1 MYMRIPSS
9 FPMEITFSSSASST
23 SCFLTPKCPTSVVSP
38 QRRSRRSL
46 PIIPSVTIVSKLNEL
61 TQVYPRRSAQYH
73 PSVWDLKLIESLST
87 PYTYELYATR
97 LEELKR
103 NAKFLLTSNK
113 DPCVLSKLASTMQR
127 LGVAYHFEKEI
138 EEAVGLLSPD
148 VTSNL
153 HTTAL
158 QFRVLRQHGFSIT
171 SDVFDK
177 FRSGDGRFMDS
188 LSSDME
194 GLLSLYE
201 ASHLGMHGEI
211 ILEEAKDFSIKNLKS
226 LMAKLDSNSA
236 EQVRQS
242 LEIPLYWRMPR
253 VEARNFID
261 VYQKDIA
268 KNSTLLE
275 LAKLDYN
282 LVQHVYQQEL
292 KELARWWRD
301 LGFKDKLPFSR
312 DRLMENYLWAM
323 GMIYGPQFSKC
334 RIGLTK
340 FVCILSAI
348 DDMYDI
354 YGSLD
359 ELLCF
364 TDAVDRWEMEAMEN
378 LPKYM
383 KICYVAM
390 LNFANEVVFDVLK
403 DHGLNTFPYIKEAW
417 ANLCRS
423 YLVERQWFSSG
434 YTPTVDEY
442 LENAWT
448 SVGGPAAIVHAY
460 LLLGCTISK
469 DALDCFKHGSELIY
483 SASLITRLSDDL
495 GTSEAESKRGDVA
508 KSIECYMV
516 QESVSEE
523 EAQDH
528 IKRLISYS
536 WKKLN
541 EERAKSSLPK
551 SIVKMSLNM
560 ARTAQFLFQ
569 NGDGIGTSTGV
580 TKDNLTSLVVK
591 PIPY

>member
-1 MYMRIPSS
+1 MK
-9 FPMEITFSSSASST
+9 ITISSASST
-23 SCFLTPKCPTSVVSP
+23 SCGITLNCPRRLVWP
-38 QRRSRRSL
+38 QHRRRSKQSL
-46 PIIPSVTIVSKLNEL
+46 PIIPSFMIVSKLNAEL
-61 TQVYPRRSAQYH
+61 QQVHPRRSAQYH
-73 PSVWDLKLIESLST
+73 PSIWDLKLIESLST
-87 PYTYELYATR
+87 PYTFELYGTR
-97 LEELKR
+97 MEELKR
-103 NAKFLLTSNK
+103 SAKCLLTSTK
-113 DPCVLSKLASTMQR
+113 DPCALLNLVSTMQL

-138 EEAVGLLSPD
+138 EEVLALLYPHL
-148 VTSNL
+148 TTNL
-153 HTTAL
+153 HITAL

-177 FRSGDGRFMDS
+177 FRSSDGRFMDS

-201 ASHLGMHGEI
+201 ASHLGMHGEN
-211 ILEEAKDFSIKNLKS
+211 ILEEGKDFSIKNLKS
-226 LMAKLDSNSA
+226 LMGKLDSVSA
-236 EQVRQS
+236 KQVKKS

-253 VEARNFID
+253 VEARSFID
-261 VYQKDIA
+261 VYQRDMA
-268 KNSTLLE
+268 KNLTLLE

-282 LVQHVYQQEL
+282 LVQFVYQQEV
-292 KELARWWRD
+292 KELSRWWRE
-301 LGFKDKLPFSR
+301 LGFKDKLTFSR

-323 GMIYGPQFSKC
+323 GMIFEPQFSKC

-359 ELLCF
+359 ELECF
-364 TDAVDRWEMEAMEN
+364 TDAVDRWEMEAMED
-378 LPKYM
+378 LPEYM
-383 KICYVAM
+383 RICYLAM

-403 DHGLNTFPYIKEAW
+403 DHGLNSFPYIKEAW

-423 YLVERQWFSSG
+423 YLVERRWFSSG

-442 LENAWT
+442 LENARI
-448 SVGGPAAIVHAY
+448 SVGGPSAIVHAY
-460 LLLGCTISK
+460 VLLGCTISK
-469 DALDCFKHGSELIY
+469 DALDCLKRGSELIY
-483 SASLITRLSDDL
+483 WASLITRLSDDL

-516 QESVSEE
+516 QESVSKE

-536 WKKLN
+536 WRKLN
-541 EERAKSSLPK
+541 EESAKNSMPK

-580 TKDNLTSLVVK
+580 VKDHLTSLIIK

>member
-1 MYMRIPSS
+1 MEIMFLYLPSS
-9 FPMEITFSSSASST
+9 CCVTINRQRN
-23 SCFLTPKCPTSVVSP
+23 LVS
-38 QRRSRRSL
+38 QTHRRRSL
-46 PIIPSVTIVSKLNEL
+46 PTIPSVMIVSKLNEL

-103 NAKFLLTSNK
+103 NAKCLLTSNK
-113 DPCVLSKLASTMQR
+113 DPSVLFNLASTMQR

-138 EEAVGLLSPD
+138 EEAIGVLYPD
-148 VTSNL
+148 VTTNL
-153 HTTAL
+153 YTTAL
-158 QFRVLRQHGFSIT
+158 QFRVLREYGFSIS

-177 FRSGDGRFMDS
+177 FRSCGGRFMDS
-188 LSSDME
+188 LSGDME

-201 ASHLGMHGEI
+201 ASHLRMNGENT
-211 ILEEAKDFSIKNLKS
+211 LKEARDFSIEKLKS
-226 LMAKLDSNSA
+226 LMGKLDGDSA
-236 EQVRQS
+236 EQVRHS
-242 LEIPLYWRMPR
+242 LEIPLYWRMQR
-253 VEARNFID
+253 IEARNFID
-261 VYQKDIA
+261 VYQKDTA
-268 KNSTLLE
+268 KNLTLLE

-282 LVQHVYQQEL
+282 LVQSIYQQEL
-292 KELARWWRD
+292 EELARWWRD

-323 GMIYGPQFSKC
+323 GIIFEPQFSKC
-334 RIGLTK
+334 RIGITK
-340 FVCILSAI
+340 FVCILLAI

-359 ELLCF
+359 ELECF
-364 TDAVDRWEMEAMEN
+364 TDAVDRWEMKAMED
-378 LPKYM
+378 LPQYM

-390 LNFANEVVFDVLK
+390 LNYVNEVVFDVLK
-403 DHGLNTFPYIKEAW
+403 DQDLDTFPYIKEAW
-417 ANLCRS
+417 SNLCRS
-423 YLVERQWFSSG
+423 HLTEARWFSTG

-442 LENAWT
+442 LENALI

-460 LLLGCTISK
+460 VLLGCTTSK
-469 DALDCFKHGSELIY
+469 EALDCFKHDSEPIY
-483 SASLITRLSDDL
+483 WASLITRLSNDL

-516 QESVSEE
+516 EESVSKE

-541 EERAKSSLPK
+541 EESAKSSLPK
-551 SIVKMSLNM
+551 SAVKMSYNM
-560 ARTAQFLFQ
+560 ARTAQCIYQ
-569 NGDGIGTSTGV
+569 HGDGLGTSTGV
-580 TKDNLTSLVVK
+580 IKDHLTTLIVK
-591 PIPY
+591 PITIEQT